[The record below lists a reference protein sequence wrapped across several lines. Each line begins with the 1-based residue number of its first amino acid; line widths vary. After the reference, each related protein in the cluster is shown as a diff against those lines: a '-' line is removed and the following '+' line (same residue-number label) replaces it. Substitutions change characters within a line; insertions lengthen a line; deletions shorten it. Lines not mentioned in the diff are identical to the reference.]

1 MQSCVNKFKTQQV
14 DQEEEIKTLINN
26 YYLLIEYTKEKQK
39 WLINNHHGFGFA
51 IISILQLA
59 LLATL
64 VIYFLYT
71 LGMVNGHLYFW
82 QTKLGDL
89 LPKKLNINNASIIKT
104 YFKKCNN
111 VDGKEIFS
119 DFNIKK
125 VKGKSN
131 KQKIVSEEKNNVD
144 EFSNF
149 EEANKYQSEINKNS
163 TNEGIYGDI
172 YNNGN
177 NNINDSINFGNT
189 GYNTGYNSGYNTLIL
204 CFSASCSNSYKRLY
218 AINSLLSILFLILL
232 MPSFI
237 SLFSC
242 Q

>member
-14 DQEEEIKTLINN
+14 DQEEIKTLINN

-71 LGMVNGHLYFW
+71 LGMANGHLYFW

-119 DFNIKK
+119 DLNIKK
-125 VKGKSN
+125 LK
-131 KQKIVSEEKNNVD
+131 
-144 EFSNF
+144 
-149 EEANKYQSEINKNS
+149 ANLINKKLLAKKK
-163 TNEGIYGDI
+163 I
-172 YNNGN
+172 
-177 NNINDSINFGNT
+177 
-189 GYNTGYNSGYNTLIL
+189 TLM
-204 CFSASCSNSYKRLY
+204 N
-218 AINSLLSILFLILL
+218 FLILKKLINIKAKLIKIAL
-232 MPSFI
+232 MKVYMVI
-237 SLFSC
+237 YIIMAIIILMIV
-242 Q
+242 